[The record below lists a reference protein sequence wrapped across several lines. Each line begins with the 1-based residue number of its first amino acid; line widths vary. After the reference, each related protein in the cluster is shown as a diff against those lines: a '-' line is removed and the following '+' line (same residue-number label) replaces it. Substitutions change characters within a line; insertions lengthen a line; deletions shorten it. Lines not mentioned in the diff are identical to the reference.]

1 MRKKSMHVVLM
12 ASVLVFSSIAG
23 CLGDVEDEKEERTVI
38 VSTYHVEQI
47 VSAIVGDTVNVEIL
61 APSNVPVHD
70 YEPSADDLLRL
81 QDADIFFYH
90 GLGLETW
97 IDATLDSLGDDAPPS
112 FETHTMPDGSE
123 DLLYQEMMVDKLC
136 RDLSSPGTEDI
147 HILHE
152 TMYFLDELHSD
163 DAAYNM
169 GMPDDHDDH
178 DHDDHGDD
186 DHDDHDHDDHGDDDH
201 DDHGDHDD
209 HDDHDDH
216 GDHDDHD
223 DHGDH
228 DDHDGHDHGSMEK
241 MEAEETV
248 NGTDDCPTGTT
259 ISIYELEAGEYVLE
273 FESGEAETFKFAIAA
288 MGGAHHHHHEH
299 GEEEGEEGESEDAHG
314 VCYDITSHVT
324 HDEYTSEDA
333 CEDAG
338 YMWVEEEHE
347 MSGEEMLEMG
357 DTNNDSMLDA
367 TEFLAL
373 MEMFEDEEGDDED
386 DHDHD
391 HGDGHDD
398 HGDEDD
404 HDEHGMSHEMEEAMW
419 SLMFNTADMNADDML
434 EEDELNELI
443 RALEG
448 DYFDNPAV
456 NGELFMGFFDADED
470 GVLSPEEFESA
481 MSMEFGEDDHDD
493 HWEPN
498 TCHDED
504 THETHDEYT
513 NKEDCEAAGY
523 MWMDEDDHDDHD
535 HGDDHGDHDEIEMM
549 FNITDANGDGSIDTE
564 EFIGM
569 MSEGDEEGVAFI
581 GFHVEEE
588 GDYGFA
594 LPEGVELHILS
605 MGGHEGHD
613 HGSHGDDEMVCYD
626 ISTHTVDTTH
636 TSEEDCEAAGLM
648 WTENQAPDNHADDDD
663 HDDHG
668 DDHGDADALAAD
680 PHSWLDPLAY
690 KAQVALV
697 LDALKNEFPDLEDT
711 FDENALAFMAS
722 IDKVHDDYDTAFGTN
737 GTCTDRTVV
746 ANHNAYSY
754 IAYRYNLEFVTVHG
768 LDPEGEPSAAD
779 IDEVLE
785 KIEEDEIS
793 VLFVEE
799 YTDETAVN
807 SILLEADGVSV
818 EILYTMELPP
828 KDSDD
833 DYLSLMGKNLNSLKA
848 GLGC

>member
-23 CLGDVEDEKEERTVI
+23 CLGNVDDDQEERIVI
-38 VSTYHVEQI
+38 VSTYHIEQI

-70 YEPSADDLLRL
+70 YQPSPDELLQL

-90 GLGLETW
+90 GLGLEPW
-97 IDATLDSLGDDAPPS
+97 AEATLEGLGDDAPDH
-112 FETHTMPDGSE
+112 FETHAVADGSQV
-123 DLLYQEMMVDKLC
+123 LLYNEMMIDTLC
-136 RDLSSPGTEDI
+136 SDLSSLGTQDI

-152 TMYFLDELHSD
+152 TMYFMDELHSD
-163 DAAYNM
+163 NAAYNM
-169 GMPDDHDDH
+169 GMPGDHDDH
-178 DHDDHGDD
+178 DHDDD
-186 DHDDHDHDDHGDDDH
+186 DDHGDDDH
-201 DDHGDHDD
+201 DEHDHDGHD
-209 HDDHDDH
+209 HDEDREDHDGH
-216 GDHDDHD
+216 DHDEDREDHD
-223 DHGDH
+223 GHDH
-228 DDHDGHDHGSMEK
+228 DEDREDHDGHDHGDHDGHDHGNLEK
-241 MEAEETV
+241 MEAEETYDG
-248 NGTDDCPTGTT
+248 NADCPADTT
-259 ISIYELEAGEYVLE
+259 ISVYELEAGEYVLE
-273 FESGEAETFKFAIAA
+273 FESGEVETFKIAIAA
-288 MGGAHHHHHEH
+288 MGGAHHHHHDH

-373 MEMFEDEEGDDED
+373 MEMFEDEDGSDED
-386 DHDHD
+386 EHDHD
-391 HGDGHDD
+391 DDNHDAHDHGHDEG
-398 HGDEDD
+398 HDED
-404 HDEHGMSHEMEEAMW
+404 GMSHEMEEAMW
-419 SLMFNTADMNADDML
+419 NLMFSTADMNADNML
-434 EEDELNELI
+434 DENELNELI

-448 DYFDNPAV
+448 DYFDNPSV
-456 NGELFMGFFDADED
+456 NGEVFMAFSDADED
-470 GVLSPEEFESA
+470 GVLSLEEFESL
-481 MSMEFGEDDHDD
+481 MEMDSEEDDHDD

-504 THETHDEYT
+504 THETHNEYT
-513 NKEDCEAAGY
+513 NKEDCEAAGH
-523 MWMDEDDHDDHD
+523 MWMEEDDHDDDDHDEHD
-535 HGDDHGDHDEIEMM
+535 HDGHDEIERM
-549 FNITDANGDGSIDTE
+549 FNMTDANGDGSIDSE
-564 EFIGM
+564 EFHGFMKM
-569 MSEGDEEGVAFI
+569 MGDDDREEGVAFI

-594 LPEGVELHILS
+594 LPEGVKLHILS

-613 HGSHGDDEMVCYD
+613 HGSHDDHGD
-626 ISTHTVDTTH
+626 
-636 TSEEDCEAAGLM
+636 EDG
-648 WTENQAPDNHADDDD
+648 DD

-668 DDHGDADALAAD
+668 DEDGDDHDDHGDEDALSAD

-697 LDALKNEFPDLEDT
+697 LAELKKEFPDLEDT
-711 FDENALAFMAS
+711 FEENAMAFMAS
-722 IDKVHDDYDTAFGTN
+722 LDKLHDDYDAAFGTN
-737 GTCTDRTVV
+737 GTCTNRTVA

-768 LDPEGEPSAAD
+768 LDPEGEPSAED
-779 IDEVLE
+779 ILEVVE
-785 KIEEDEIS
+785 RIEEDEIN

-807 SILLEADGVSV
+807 SIVDQTDGVDV

-828 KDSDD
+828 KDSND
-833 DYLSLMGKNLNSLKA
+833 DYLSLMEKNLNSLKA